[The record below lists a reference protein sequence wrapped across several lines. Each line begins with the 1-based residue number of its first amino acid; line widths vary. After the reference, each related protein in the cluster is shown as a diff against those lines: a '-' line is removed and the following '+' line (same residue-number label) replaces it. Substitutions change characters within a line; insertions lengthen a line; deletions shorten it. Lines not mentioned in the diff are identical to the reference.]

1 MVHPHTYTTLLLTF
15 AVTLAAASMGLAET
29 KTIVSEADYLM
40 GDGETPAAAEA
51 MVLQKA
57 KQRALEEAGTY
68 VRSYTEVRNLDLT
81 VDEIKTIAAGIMQTE
96 VLDQKRVMDGSG
108 LRFFIKIKSVVTT
121 DNVDALAKQKQLSAL
136 AQENRRLQDH
146 LNSLAATLD
155 SLKRQI
161 PPTTR
166 EAEREV
172 VLDQIRDLEKRFR
185 DVRASQTALYK
196 RLISGQDLANQV
208 DEAFRKEQE
217 RKDAADR
224 RLAQQREALSDFL
237 RILEEDGHS
246 LLISPPQTDVSLN
259 QPDTV
264 MLRFDV
270 SVDASMSLR
279 NALKALN
286 AAYRGEEDGPAAWR
300 VQQVLDR
307 LELVLKVILADG
319 SEYVETQRPVH
330 NFKNVEH
337 YDIRQWINDRPRHTS
352 VSIAVPRTVVSHIN
366 SIEGTIHVAGKP
378 GNTQVQ

>member
-146 LNSLAATLD
+146 LNSLTATLD

-286 AAYRGEEDGPAAWR
+286 AAYRGQEDGPAAWR

-366 SIEGTIHVAGKP
+366 SIEGTIRVAGKP
-378 GNTQVQ
+378 GNTQVP